1 MTFQPRFKGSIPS
14 DLSVSLILT
23 EGKLLQP
30 ITLERKAGVPSPDL
44 SSSSS
49 QDSASDFK
57 EKHHEHDR
65 SREKSH
71 EKVEGADSSSSEG
84 WSSII
89 DVQIYAVI
97 VILDVYV

>member
-30 ITLERKAGVPSPDL
+30 ITLEIEAGVPSPDL
-44 SSSSS
+44 SSNSS

-65 SREKSH
+65 SH
-71 EKVEGADSSSSEG
+71 EKVEGANSSSSDPQKG

-89 DVQIYAVI
+89 GLLSCRSMQ
-97 VILDVYV
+97 L

>member
-1 MTFQPRFKGSIPS
+1 MTFQPRFNGSFPS
-14 DLSVSLILT
+14 NLSVSLVLI

-30 ITLERKAGVPSPDL
+30 ITLEIEAGVPSPDL

-57 EKHHEHDR
+57 EKPHEHDR

-71 EKVEGADSSSSEG
+71 EKVEGADSSSSDPQKG

-89 DVQIYAVI
+89 GLLTCRSMQ
-97 VILDVYV
+97 L